1 MLIIHVNNIC
11 VCVCVLRYKWGSD
24 QPGSVSRFWVA
35 VGFITNIIVLLLTW
49 VCSTITIMSSKTL
62 DVIVLNSVA
71 VLFMVV
77 LDDEIVSFAD
87 YSQIP
92 NALGQGSVSRICQ
105 ACDIVGG
112 LLLKIQL
119 LWKIPYI
126 CSILMFILTVIVP
139 IGVLGCYN
147 NEIIIH
153 PTLCTTGTLDSFSTT
168 TTTQNP

>member
-1 MLIIHVNNIC
+1 
-11 VCVCVLRYKWGSD
+11 
-24 QPGSVSRFWVA
+24 
-35 VGFITNIIVLLLTW
+35 
-49 VCSTITIMSSKTL
+49 MSSKTL

-119 LWKIPYI
+119 LWKIPYV
-126 CSILMFILTVIVP
+126 CSILMFILTVVVP
-139 IGVLGCYN
+139 IGVLACYN
-147 NEIIIH
+147 DEIIMH
-153 PTLCTTGTLDSFSTT
+153 PTCCITGTLKELAALTDCVAT
-168 TTTQNP
+168 P